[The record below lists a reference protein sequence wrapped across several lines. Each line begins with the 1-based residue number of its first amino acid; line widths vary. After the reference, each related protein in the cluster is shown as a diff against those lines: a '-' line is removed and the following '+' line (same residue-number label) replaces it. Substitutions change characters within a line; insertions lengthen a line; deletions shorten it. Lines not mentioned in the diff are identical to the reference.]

1 MQREAAQARVIQ
13 LAIFAL
19 AAGGWYFVTAA
30 GGVSRLLLPSPVEV
44 WSTLTRLIQTAAFW
58 KAVGVTFSSIAQ
70 AYVLAVVTGVIA
82 GYLVTRSKLAMGVLE
97 PVFAG
102 LFTVP
107 LTLLLPLFIL
117 FFGIGPASKIAYA
130 ATYAFFPVALNTIA
144 AFGHFDERWLR
155 AARSMGASRWHVFR
169 YVLMPGA
176 FPVLVTGLR
185 IGFVI
190 CFASVL
196 GGETIASAV
205 GIGHNIALSA
215 EQMEPGRLYAWIA
228 FVTITAIC
236 LNILITT
243 MENTIVRRDRK

>member
-1 MQREAAQARVIQ
+1 MDRAGAQARIIQ
-13 LAIFAL
+13 LTILAL
-19 AAGGWYFVTAA
+19 AAGGWYFITAA
-30 GGVSRLLLPSPVEV
+30 GGINRLLLPSPNEV
-44 WSTLTRLIQTAAFW
+44 GTTMLRLIQTRSFW
-58 KAVGVTFSSIAQ
+58 NSVGVTFSSIAQ
-70 AYVLAVVTGVIA
+70 AYAIAVVAGALA
-82 GYLVTRSKLAMGVLE
+82 GYLVTRSKTAMSVLE
-97 PVFAG
+97 PVIAG
-102 LFTVP
+102 LFTIP

-117 FFGIGPASKIAYA
+117 FFGIGPASKIAYG
-130 ATYAFFPVALNTIA
+130 ATYAFFPIALNTIA

-155 AARSMGASRWHVFR
+155 AARAMGASRWHLFR
-169 YVLMPGA
+169 YILMPGA

-205 GIGHNIALSA
+205 GIGHNISLSA

-228 FVTITAIC
+228 FVTLTAIT

-243 MENTIVRRDRK
+243 IENAIVRRERK

>member
-1 MQREAAQARVIQ
+1 MDRAGAQARIIQ
-13 LAIFAL
+13 LSIFAL
-19 AAGGWYFVTAA
+19 AAGGWYFVTLA
-30 GGVSRLLLPSPVEV
+30 GGVNRLLLPSPGEV
-44 WSTLTRLIQTAAFW
+44 WTTLLRLIQTKSFW
-58 KAVGVTFSSIAQ
+58 NSVGVTFSSIAQ
-70 AYVLAVVTGVIA
+70 AYVIAVLTGVFA
-82 GYLVTRSKLAMGVLE
+82 GYLVTRSKLLMNVLE

-117 FFGIGPASKIAYA
+117 FFGIGPASKIAYG
-130 ATYAFFPVALNTIA
+130 ATYAFFPIALNTIA

-155 AARSMGASRWHVFR
+155 AAQSMGASRWQVFR
-169 YVLMPGA
+169 HVLMPGA

-228 FVTITAIC
+228 FVTLTAITLNLLITAI
-236 LNILITT
+236 
-243 MENTIVRRDRK
+243 ENSIVKRERK

>member
-1 MQREAAQARVIQ
+1 MNTQHAQARVIQ

-30 GGVSRLLLPSPVEV
+30 GGVSRLLLPSPGEV
-44 WSTLTRLIQTAAFW
+44 GTTLLRMVQTQSFW
-58 KAVGVTFSSIAQ
+58 RSVGVTFSSIGQ
-70 AYVLAVVTGVIA
+70 AYLIAVLTGIVA
-82 GYLVTRSKLAMGVLE
+82 GYLVTRSKFAMHMLE
-97 PVFAG
+97 PVIAG

-117 FFGIGPASKIAYA
+117 FFGIGPASKIAYG
-130 ATYAFFPVALNTIA
+130 ATYAFFPIALNTIV
-144 AFGHFDERWLR
+144 AFGHVEERWLR
-155 AARSMGASRWHVFR
+155 ASRSMGASRWQSFR
-169 YVLMPGA
+169 HILLPSA

-205 GIGHNIALSA
+205 GIGHNISVSA

-228 FVTITAIC
+228 FVSLTAIA
-236 LNILITT
+236 LNLLITSA
-243 MENTIVRRDRK
+243 ENAVVKRERR